1 MKKILIF
8 IAIILS
14 VFSFSNLKAA
24 SLPGKGNITL
34 SDEVIENLIRFLK
47 DEFAIYFIVSPDGNY
62 STFGRCTTTRCKGGI
77 RTVKKWC
84 KDDTGVKC
92 QLFAERNKEWEK
104 VIRWNNVD
112 YIFPKGTIS
121 KAFTGYARNPPEPDN
136 TGLREDISDQDIL
149 NILSDLGFIP
159 LDNKSGT
166 SNIVKKEDDTKKIIK
181 LDSGKNYVC
190 VWKGTMDEKNYFIYF
205 SSKKKDYERYKKSL
219 AEAELYS
226 TKIYPKLDD
235 CRKGV
240 YYSYDTK
247 PEAVYVFT
255 EDQNKKLYRKVMNL
269 IKNERS
275 MKEKTFA
282 KIEAEIPKYQV
293 DTAQINNNEEETTK
307 TTADENITNENDIIY
322 VACMTNV
329 LSDSE
334 RKVKINELYGFHYIK
349 IDPNLSEITVH
360 EDLGDEPFQIIKQK
374 INFIGEES
382 VKLKGSDRGSTD
394 KYIITSKSGFYK
406 DQGYENYSFVG
417 DISYKDSGKKVK
429 IKFKSQN
436 CIPPK
441 DPNKEKKIYDKWL
454 VKGFE

>member
-1 MKKILIF
+1 MKKILIL
-8 IAIILS
+8 IAIIFS
-14 VFSFSNLKAA
+14 IFSFSSLKAA
-24 SLPGKGNITL
+24 SLPGKGDITL

-62 STFGRCTTTRCKGGI
+62 STFGRCGLTRCKGGI

-112 YIFPKGTIS
+112 YIFPKGTITETHIGLA
-121 KAFTGYARNPPEPDN
+121 KNVPEPEN
-136 TGLREDISDQDIL
+136 AGLREDISDQDIL

-166 SNIVKKEDDTKKIIK
+166 SNIVKKEDDSKKIIK

-205 SSKKKDYERYKKSL
+205 SSKKKDYERNKKSL
-219 AEAELYS
+219 P
-226 TKIYPKLDD
+226 TKLDD
-235 CRKGV
+235 CREGV
-240 YYSYDTK
+240 YHSYDTN

-269 IKNERS
+269 IRNERS

-293 DTAQINNNEEETTK
+293 DTSQINNNEEETTK
-307 TTADENITNENDIIY
+307 TTADENITNENEIIY

-406 DQGYENYSFVG
+406 DQGYENYTFVG
-417 DISYKDSGKKVK
+417 DISYIDGGKKVK
-429 IKFKSQN
+429 IKFKSQD

-441 DPNKEKKIYDKWL
+441 DPKKEKKIYDKWL

>member
-1 MKKILIF
+1 MKKILIV
-8 IAIILS
+8 ITIIFS
-14 VFSFSNLKAA
+14 VFSYSNLKAA
-24 SLPGKGNITL
+24 SLPGKGDITL
-34 SDEVIENLIRFLK
+34 SDQVVENLIRFLK
-47 DEFAIYFIVSPDGNY
+47 DEFAIYFLVSPDGNY
-62 STFGRCTTTRCKGGI
+62 STYGRCGLTRCKGGI

-92 QLFAERNKEWEK
+92 KLFAERNKEWEK

-112 YIFPKGTIS
+112 YIFPKGTITETHIGLA
-121 KAFTGYARNPPEPDN
+121 KNVPDPEN
-136 TGLREDISDQDIL
+136 VGLRENISDQDIL

-159 LDNKSGT
+159 LDNKSGST
-166 SNIVKKEDDTKKIIK
+166 NIVKKDDVSKKIIK

-190 VWKGTMDEKNYFIYF
+190 VWKGTMDETNSIYI
-205 SSKKKDYERYKKSL
+205 SSKKKDYDRYKKSL
-219 AEAELYS
+219 AEAKLYS
-226 TKIYPKLDD
+226 TKIYPEFDD
-235 CRKGV
+235 CRQGV
-240 YYSYDTK
+240 TYGYDTK
-247 PEAVYVFT
+247 PNVVYVFT

-269 IKNERS
+269 IRNERS

-293 DTAQINNNEEETTK
+293 DTAQINNNEEETK
-307 TTADENITNENDIIY
+307 KKNVDGNITNENDIIY

-334 RKVKINELYGFHYIK
+334 RKVKNNELYGFHYIK

-360 EDLGDEPFQIIKQK
+360 EDLGDKPFQIIKQK
-374 INFIGEES
+374 INFIGEKN
-382 VKLKGSDRGSTD
+382 VNLKGSDRGSTD

-406 DQGYENYSFVG
+406 DEGYENYSFVG
-417 DISYKDSGKKVK
+417 DISYIDGGKKVK
-429 IKFKSQN
+429 IKFKSQD

-441 DPNKEKKIYDKWL
+441 DPKKEKKIYGKWL